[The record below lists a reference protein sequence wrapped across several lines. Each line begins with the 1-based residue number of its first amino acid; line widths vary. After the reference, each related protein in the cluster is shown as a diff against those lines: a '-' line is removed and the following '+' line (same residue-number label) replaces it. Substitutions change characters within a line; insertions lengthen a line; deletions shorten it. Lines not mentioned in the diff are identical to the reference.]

1 MFLLFDV
8 WEVNRV
14 KSYSSSWQMNMEW
27 AFLQMRHD
35 TLQQF
40 CLGLLFQRG
49 LVSTRGEY
57 SHLENEKNHQK
68 TSLIKMHGSEGSITE
83 EKGYIHLDYWNKI
96 ELEIAHNAVHLDFL
110 RYFERDLLETV
121 VLSSAI
127 SQRFFFCCSW
137 KLTLPLTHLV
147 IRLKPWRDKES
158 WGFTAERTGGRRV
171 RRTIWVKIIE
181 NQGLRKSFAQ
191 YN

>member
-1 MFLLFDV
+1 MFLLFV

-14 KSYSSSWQMNMEW
+14 KSYSSSWQINMEW
-27 AFLQMRHD
+27 VFLQMRHD
-35 TLQQF
+35 ALQQF
-40 CLGLLFQRG
+40 CLCLLFQRG

-57 SHLENEKNHQK
+57 SHLENEKK
-68 TSLIKMHGSEGSITE
+68 SSKKITYKDAWFRRKYYWRKRSYTSWLLKQDRTRDCSQCSPSG
-83 EKGYIHLDYWNKI
+83 L
-96 ELEIAHNAVHLDFL
+96 LEIFW
-110 RYFERDLLETV
+110 ERFTWDGCAFFCNF
-121 VLSSAI
+121 SKI
-127 SQRFFFCCSW
+127 FFCCSW